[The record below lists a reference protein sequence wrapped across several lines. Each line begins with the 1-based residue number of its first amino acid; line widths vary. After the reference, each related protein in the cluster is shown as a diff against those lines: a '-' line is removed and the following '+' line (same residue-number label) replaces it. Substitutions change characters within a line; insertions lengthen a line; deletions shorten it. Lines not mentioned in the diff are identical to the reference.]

1 MAAEIKQEGGDSS
14 LADINVTPMVDVLL
28 CLLIVFMVA
37 TPPSPNQQ
45 IPLDVPQEV
54 KTQAPDD
61 PEATLL
67 ITIDAD
73 GKATLGEAPLS
84 ADYDEMVNQLRDNKK
99 LQNDGRVAI
108 DANPKVKYGA
118 VIRVMSAAHE
128 AGIAK
133 VGVASDRL

>member
-1 MAAEIKQEGGDSS
+1 MAAEIKQDGGDGSV
-14 LADINVTPMVDVLL
+14 ADINVTPMIDVLL
-28 CLLIVFMVA
+28 CLLIIFMVA

-67 ITIDAD
+67 ITIDLD
-73 GKATLGEAPLS
+73 GKAVLGETPLR
-84 ADYDEMVNQLRDNKK
+84 ADYSEMVTQLRDNKK

-108 DANPKVKYGA
+108 DANPKVKYGV
-118 VIRVMSAAHE
+118 VIRVMAAAHE

-133 VGVASDRL
+133 VGLASERL